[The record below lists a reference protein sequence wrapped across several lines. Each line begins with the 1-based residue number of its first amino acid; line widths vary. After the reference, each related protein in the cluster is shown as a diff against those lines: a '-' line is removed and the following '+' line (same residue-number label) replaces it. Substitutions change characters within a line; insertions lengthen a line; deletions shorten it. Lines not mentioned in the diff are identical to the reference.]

1 VRLLETTEIPPDEG
15 RALVVKKG
23 ERIRIISPW
32 HVDLVLFDA
41 NNLNERFNQAR
52 TKVNQGKIY
61 ISEGDKLY
69 SKSNKVLATIK
80 KDTYGKHDLQ
90 YGMCSA
96 WVYKN
101 VPYIARFA
109 QEKRG
114 VVPDHGCWES
124 LSKPLEKWG
133 IKPED
138 IPDPLNVFQTVEI
151 GKKGELIMRPIDLTP
166 EQYLELEAETDIL
179 VAASP
184 CPSGG
189 KSAKI
194 EHYTD

>member
-1 VRLLETTEIPPDEG
+1 MKLLEIIEIPSDEG
-15 RALVVKKG
+15 RALIVEKG
-23 ERIRIISPW
+23 ESIRIISPW

-41 NNLNERFNQAR
+41 HNLSERFNQAR

-61 ISEGDKLY
+61 VSEGDRLY
-69 SKSNKVLATIK
+69 SKSNKVLATIT

-101 VPYIARFA
+101 VSHIARFA
-109 QEKRG
+109 QQKRG
-114 VVPDHGCWES
+114 SVPDHGCWES
-124 LSKPLEKWG
+124 LAKPLEKWG
-133 IKPED
+133 IRPED

-151 GKKGELIMRPIDLTP
+151 DSMGNMELIPIDLAP
-166 EQYLELEAETDIL
+166 DQYLELRMEMDVL

-189 KSAKI
+189 KTARI
-194 EHYTD
+194 EHYS